1 MTNKYVLWSKANNWK
16 VQEAAMSLVHN
27 TKNNCVT
34 CEWHSST
41 VQMSTGDYEEKRIEE
56 CLIVR
61 SISEKCPSRTPTEQN
76 GYRCQ
81 EKYLIP
87 QK

>member
-1 MTNKYVLWSKANNWK
+1 
-16 VQEAAMSLVHN
+16 MSI
-27 TKNNCVT
+27 
-34 CEWHSST
+34 
-41 VQMSTGDYEEKRIEE
+41 GDYEEKRKEE

-61 SISEKCPSRTPTEQN
+61 SISEKCPSRTPTKQN
-76 GYRCQ
+76 GYPCQ

>member
-1 MTNKYVLWSKANNWK
+1 
-16 VQEAAMSLVHN
+16 
-27 TKNNCVT
+27 
-34 CEWHSST
+34 
-41 VQMSTGDYEEKRIEE
+41 MSTGDYEEKRIEE

-61 SISEKCPSRTPTEQN
+61 SISEKCPSRTPTKQN
-76 GYRCQ
+76 GYPCQ